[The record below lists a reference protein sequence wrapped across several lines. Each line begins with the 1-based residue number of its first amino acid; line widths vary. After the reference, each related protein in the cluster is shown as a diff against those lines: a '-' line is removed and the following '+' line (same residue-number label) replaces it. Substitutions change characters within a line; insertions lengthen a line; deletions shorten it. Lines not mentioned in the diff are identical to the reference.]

1 MTGDGLP
8 AGGFNPLVPELDV
21 RDLPASLAFWCG
33 TLGFSVAYARPE
45 NGFAYLERGGAQVM
59 LNAINGNWRTGDLEP
74 PLGRGINLQITVD
87 AVDPILA
94 ALDAASWPLFRP
106 AHEAWYRVGEEEEGL
121 RQFLVQDPDGYLLR
135 FAESLGQRRLSPD
148 GRA

>member
-1 MTGDGLP
+1 MTGDRLP

-21 RDLPASLAFWCG
+21 RALPASLAFWCG

-94 ALDAASWPLFRP
+94 TLVAASWPLFRP
-106 AHEAWYRVGEEEEGL
+106 AHEAWYRVGEEEAGL

-135 FAESLGQRRLSPD
+135 FAESLGRRRLSPD

>member
-59 LNAINGNWRTGDLEP
+59 LNVVNGNWRTGDLEP
-74 PLGRGINLQITVD
+74 PLGRGINLQITID

-106 AHEAWYRVGEEEEGL
+106 AHEAWCRVGEEEEGL
-121 RQFLVQDPDGYLLR
+121 RQFLVQDPNGYLLR
-135 FAESLGQRRLSPD
+135 FAESLGRRRLSPD

>member
-8 AGGFNPLVPELDV
+8 AGGFSPLVPELDV
-21 RDLPASLAFWCG
+21 HDLAASLAFWREV
-33 TLGFSVAYARPE
+33 LGFSVAYSRPE

-59 LNAINGNWRTGDLEP
+59 LNVINGNWLTGRLEP
-74 PLGRGINLQITVD
+74 PLGRGINLQIAVD

-106 AHEAWYRVGEEEEGL
+106 AHEAWYRIGKMEVGL

-135 FAESLGQRRLSPD
+135 FAEGLGRRPLSP
-148 GRA
+148 GEPA